1 LSTIDHLI
9 AQAGQLRAAWGWLA
23 EATIPGRARRN
34 QRVMSESATAKRDRQ
49 AAAERADRHKLLGNG
64 KLVTGH
70 NGAPANVNAIDAKEK
85 ISADVDHT
93 AWVMASAM
101 RDRGYNDLRQSAY
114 RPGIRNSDDR
124 FRTGID
130 WISMNAPRLQEDD
143 RDTVNTAYRSLVDAT
158 NLATAVSG
166 CGPTRAPMA
175 SECPA
180 CGRRSLARDVSSER
194 YEEWH
199 VVCTNPKCRCSG
211 RSCGC
216 NQPDR
221 QFGNP
226 HVWLESSW
234 NRLAQQLEERA

>member
-49 AAAERADRHKLLGNG
+49 AAAERADRHKLLGAG

-70 NGAPANVNAIDAKEK
+70 NGAPANINAIDARSR
-85 ISADVDHT
+85 IADDVDAA
-93 AWVMASAM
+93 AWTMASAM
-101 RDRGYNDLRQSAY
+101 RNRKYTTNY
-114 RPGIRNSDDR
+114 RPDGRSADHR
-124 FRTGID
+124 FKTGLD
-130 WISMNAPRLQEDD
+130 WISLNAPRLQDSD
-143 RDTVNTAYRSLVDAT
+143 RDTINATHRALVDAT
-158 NLATAVSG
+158 TLATVASG
-166 CGPTRAPMA
+166 CGPNRAPLA
-175 SECPA
+175 AECLA
-180 CGRRSLARDVSSER
+180 CGRRSLAKDTSSEL
-194 YEEWH
+194 YQEWH

-221 QFGNP
+221 QFGNS

-234 NRLAQQLEERA
+234 SRLAAQLNQEASQ